1 MRQFH
6 PANMDDVRGL
16 KALRMH
22 MLRLPFAGF
31 ESLSGGRRDIRNKGD
46 RMEVSKENMMDPF
59 NLGIYVIE
67 VGMVAAILYGMV
79 VLVALFKP
87 VI

>member
-1 MRQFH
+1 
-6 PANMDDVRGL
+6 
-16 KALRMH
+16 
-22 MLRLPFAGF
+22 
-31 ESLSGGRRDIRNKGD
+31 
-46 RMEVSKENMMDPF
+46 MEVSKENMMDPF

-87 VI
+87 MI

>member
-1 MRQFH
+1 MNILSQFARKIN
-6 PANMDDVRGL
+6 P
-16 KALRMH
+16 
-22 MLRLPFAGF
+22 P
-31 ESLSGGRRDIRNKGD
+31 SWGRSILNRKVIS
-46 RMEVSKENMMDPF
+46 MEVSKENMMDPF

-87 VI
+87 MT

>member
-1 MRQFH
+1 MELQ
-6 PANMDDVRGL
+6 
-16 KALRMH
+16 ALRMLYAPPIH
-22 MLRLPFAGF
+22 GLVTPGPRG
-31 ESLSGGRRDIRNKGD
+31 IRNKGD
-46 RMEVSKENMMDPF
+46 SMEVSKENMTDPF